1 MKKTQSQVKED
12 ARIKA
17 QREADRKARARAVA
31 TAVDKRKTMIAELK
45 KLQAQGIDV
54 DFDEGMNSREL
65 EKILADA
72 RKRAAGLEKEK
83 AEEEKEKARRKAEED
98 KRNEEEKRLA
108 EARRKKEEEEKK
120 KKAFPRTYTGQA
132 KLLYMAQAAYGNMEQ
147 YSRPLT
153 IAVKMTLDG
162 AGKINGTL
170 AGSAECWFDEKGNFL
185 KFKESHAA
193 DPITGTYANGI
204 LKLGSIKGNYDQNDA
219 TLKIDHQETKFV
231 EGKIIFQSLK
241 GTLKLPRKK

>member
-1 MKKTQSQVKED
+1 
-12 ARIKA
+12 
-17 QREADRKARARAVA
+17 
-31 TAVDKRKTMIAELK
+31 
-45 KLQAQGIDV
+45 
-54 DFDEGMNSREL
+54 
-65 EKILADA
+65 
-72 RKRAAGLEKEK
+72 
-83 AEEEKEKARRKAEED
+83 
-98 KRNEEEKRLA
+98 
-108 EARRKKEEEEKK
+108 
-120 KKAFPRTYTGQA
+120 
-132 KLLYMAQAAYGNMEQ
+132 MEQ

-185 KFKESHAA
+185 KFKESHIA

-231 EGKIIFQSLK
+231 EGKIISQSLK